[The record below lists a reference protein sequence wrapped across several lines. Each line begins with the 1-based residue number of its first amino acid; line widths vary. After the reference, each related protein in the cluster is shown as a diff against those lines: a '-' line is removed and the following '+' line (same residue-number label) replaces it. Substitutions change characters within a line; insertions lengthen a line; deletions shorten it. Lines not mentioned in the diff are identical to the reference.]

1 MSDEVKK
8 PTNPATT
15 PAPAAPATTAEQDIM
30 DRALSM
36 SEDQV
41 LPWEDV
47 VLPSQ
52 GLYYDGAVPGGRVQ
66 VRPMGL
72 FADKILATQRLA
84 ASGKSLD
91 WLFRKCVKFPD
102 GKFDPINLL
111 AGDRIFLLYYLR
123 GITHG
128 NTYEYIVKC
137 SNEACGQ
144 SNTSEYDLNE
154 LSKTIIRPKDT
165 LGTEPFK
172 VSLPHMSKI
181 MKTDFWVKVRFL
193 RGYDMQAM
201 LTGKKVFKKIQNTGK
216 NVEKGTAAMPE
227 SIDETIEDNL
237 NMLIIEAMGY
247 TDRVKIKTL
256 VSKLHASDT
265 AAIRDFLKDNSP
277 GIDTTISVTCPNC
290 DNEMRM
296 ELPITESFFRPTTT
310 GRNRE

>member
-8 PTNPATT
+8 PINPATT
-15 PAPAAPATTAEQDIM
+15 PAAAPAQSPEQDTL
-30 DRALSM
+30 DRALQM

-41 LPWEDV
+41 LPWEDI
-47 VLPSQ
+47 VLPSE
-52 GLYYDGAVPGGRVQ
+52 GLYYDGAVPDGRVQ

-91 WLFRKCVKFPD
+91 WLFRKCTKFPD

-128 NTYEYIVKC
+128 NVYEYIVKC
-137 SNEACGQ
+137 TNESCGQ

-154 LSKTIIRPKDT
+154 LSKTILRPKKD

-172 VSLPHMSKI
+172 VILPHMSKI
-181 MKTDFWVKVRFL
+181 MKTEFWVKVRFL

-216 NVEKGTAAMPE
+216 NLGHTAMPD
-227 SIDETIEDNL
+227 SIDDTIEDNL
-237 NMLIIEAMGY
+237 NMLIIEAMGSK
-247 TDRVKIKTL
+247 DRVKIKNL

-265 AAIRDFLKDNSP
+265 ATIRDFLKDNSP

-296 ELPITESFFRPTTT
+296 ELPITESFFRPTAS